1 MHIKD
6 QYDFSK
12 NESLVEEIISYQK
25 IRLVNFKPIKQ
36 NRLEM
41 SYNIHEF
48 FEDARA
54 GNIADI
60 NEEDCVVTIDKPRS
74 IYDKK
79 MFSRDIVWYGRKG
92 GKFFHDITVQSSETI
107 NG

>member
-1 MHIKD
+1 M
-6 QYDFSK
+6 
-12 NESLVEEIISYQK
+12 
-25 IRLVNFKPIKQ
+25 RLVNFEPPKTQ
-36 NRLEM
+36 RLEM

-60 NEEDCVVTIDKPRS
+60 SKEVCTIIIDKPRPIS
-74 IYDKK
+74 DKK

-92 GKFFHDITVQSSETI
+92 GKFFHDILVETPDV
-107 NG
+107 N

>member
-1 MHIKD
+1 M
-6 QYDFSK
+6 
-12 NESLVEEIISYQK
+12 
-25 IRLVNFKPIKQ
+25 RLVNFESPKTK
-36 NRLEM
+36 RLEM

-60 NEEDCVVTIDKPRS
+60 NKEDCIIVIDKPRPIS
-74 IYDKK
+74 DKK

-92 GKFFHDITVQSSETI
+92 GKFFHDIVIESSESI